1 MFGRTK
7 NVFCFTAPW
16 NIIFIP
22 KLIDPFTGH
31 EAKGEYVTEFQK
43 LLKGKIAKIS
53 HREISEYNS
62 QMLKFKES
70 IDHWINNN
78 VKANLK
84 ESMRKDFEE
93 IKEES

>member
-1 MFGRTK
+1 
-7 NVFCFTAPW
+7 
-16 NIIFIP
+16 
-22 KLIDPFTGH
+22 
-31 EAKGEYVTEFQK
+31 
-43 LLKGKIAKIS
+43 
-53 HREISEYNS
+53 
-62 QMLKFKES
+62 MLKFKES